1 MPKQKQKT
9 SDLDLNPEFLRAV
22 EMMESDVPFLFI
34 TGRAGTGKSTLLS
47 YFRSHTKKRC
57 AYLAPTGVA
66 ALNVNGETI
75 HSFFRFTPGISLTDA
90 RRLAVKADKNLFQK
104 IDSIVID
111 EISMVRADLLDCV
124 DVFMRRVTGRSEPFG
139 GKQIIA
145 IGDLYQL
152 PPVVTSHEVN
162 AFAERY
168 ETPYFFS
175 SDAVKELSEAKQI
188 QFIELEKVYRQSD
201 TKFVDLLNGVRNRSI
216 SDASLAALN
225 ARVSTKYDKR
235 PDGFIYLTPTNAA
248 ADEINQINLA
258 CLSTQFM
265 TYRGIVNDSFPEKDL
280 PTDASLTLAVNAR
293 VMFVKNDAEGRWVNG
308 TLGKVV
314 RLRNLDLDVLVDGE
328 EEPITVEAATW
339 TLYRSVY
346 DSETHGLS
354 QERLGSFSQIPLR
367 LAWATTIHK
376 SQGKS
381 FDRVVVDLGRG
392 AFAAGQVYVALSR
405 CRTFE
410 GLILTKPVTKPQLRL
425 DYRVIKFIT
434 QIQYSISQELLS
446 TNEKIEVLNDAIAN
460 GKSLVMTYLK
470 INDEKSRRRIT
481 PSRVYDAEHQGIP
494 FIGLDAYCHL
504 RGSDRVFDVEKI
516 LVLEEEG

>member
-1 MPKQKQKT
+1 MAKT
-9 SDLDLNPEFLRAV
+9 KINTDDLDLNQEFLRSI
-22 EMMESDVPFLFI
+22 EMMESDIPFLFI

-47 YFRSHTKKRC
+47 YFRKHTKKRC

-90 RRLAVKADKNLFQK
+90 RRLAVKADKDLFKK
-104 IDSIVID
+104 IDAIVID
-111 EISMVRADLLDCV
+111 EISMVRADLMDCM
-124 DVFMRRVTGRSEPFG
+124 DIFLRRVTETSEPFG

-152 PPVVTSHEVN
+152 PPVVTSYEAN

-175 SDAVKELSEAKQI
+175 SDAVIELSNAHQI
-188 QFIELEKVYRQSD
+188 QFIELEKVYRQVD

-216 SDASLAALN
+216 TDEALAALN
-225 ARVSTKYDKR
+225 KRVVTKYDKR

-258 CLSTQFM
+258 CLSTKFM
-265 TYRGIVNDSFPEKDL
+265 TYTGIINDSFPEKDL
-280 PTDASLTLAVNAR
+280 PTDHALTLAVNAR

-308 TLGKVV
+308 TLGKVI
-314 RLRNLDLDVLVDGE
+314 RLRNLDLDVLIDGE
-328 EEPITVEAATW
+328 EDPITVEASTW

-346 DSETHGLS
+346 DAATHGLS
-354 QERLGSFSQIPLR
+354 QERLGSFIQIPLR

-410 GLILTKPVTKPQLRL
+410 GLVLTKPVTKPQLRL
-425 DYRVIKFIT
+425 DYRVVKFLT
-434 QIQYSISQELLS
+434 QTQYTISQALNS
-446 TNEKIEVLNDAIAN
+446 TNDKIHQLNDAIAN
-460 GKSLVMTYLK
+460 KASLQMTYLK
-470 INDEKSRRRIT
+470 INDEKSQRRIT
-481 PSRVYDAEHQGIP
+481 PVRVYDSEHQGIP
-494 FIGLDAYCHL
+494 FIALDAYCHL
-504 RGSDRVFDVEKI
+504 RGTDRVFDVEKI
-516 LVLEEEG
+516 LSLEEIE